1 MAKYYDCFCLNKSA
15 FKLHKIVKNLAD
27 TKLTEEAPATGV
39 QKGEETKSKRRIVK
53 PTYLEDYVWAEE
65 GNSGKREIR
74 ESPPNHACSTKI
86 AIGILLLEYS

>member
-1 MAKYYDCFCLNKSA
+1 M
-15 FKLHKIVKNLAD
+15 HKIVKNLAD

-65 GNSGKREIR
+65 GNSRKGKLEDLHQINLAAPY
-74 ESPPNHACSTKI
+74 SLMGKI
-86 AIGILLLEYS
+86 AIGILLLEHS